1 MAAPPFQFTGIEER
15 NTPKSELLRVAGK
28 PGPVVGFAGNIE
40 VTSSGIT
47 SQASTISSPAF
58 IDQHIYSVGRMRV
71 CWTIKPS
78 ARATGQALTGIGGH
92 RTR

>member
-58 IDQHIYSVGRMRV
+58 IDQSIYSVGRMRV
-71 CWTIKPS
+71 CWTIKPV
-78 ARATGQALTGIGGH
+78 ARPIDQTRIGTH
-92 RTR
+92 VRRTP